1 MTLLCCNDEG
11 VLLVRTLLFHYLEY
25 FQKSSELCNL
35 FVLTILFGETS
46 KTRIFEGN
54 VTSQTFTE
62 SPPAM
67 YGAAVGLL
75 LLFVM
80 VCDVFS
86 LFLASSLC
94 LFGTCSP
101 TQMMSS
107 HIETRD
113 KHQMSKFEMIGKH
126 VTSEFK
132 I

>member
-11 VLLVRTLLFHYLEY
+11 VLLARTTLFHYSEY
-25 FQKSSELCNL
+25 FQKSSELRNL
-35 FVLTILFGETS
+35 FVLTILFGGTS
-46 KTRIFEGN
+46 KIRIFKGN

-80 VCDVFS
+80 VWDVFS
-86 LFLASSLC
+86 LFFARFC
-94 LFGTCSP
+94 GTGTCSP
-101 TQMMSS
+101 TRMMSS

>member
-1 MTLLCCNDEG
+1 MKECYLY
-11 VLLVRTLLFHYLEY
+11 VRCY
-25 FQKSSELCNL
+25 FTTWNIFKKSSELRNL

-46 KTRIFEGN
+46 KTRIFKGN

-67 YGAAVGLL
+67 YGAAVGSL

-86 LFLASSLC
+86 LFLARSLC
-94 LFGTCSP
+94 RTGKSSP
-101 TQMMSS
+101 TRMMSS